1 MTASAKR
8 KSPTSKRSVSVA
20 QSEARDPLNAELNFI
35 EEMNVEAL
43 RKRWRTARGK
53 EAPKGLPPQL
63 LRAALA
69 YDIQAARFGGLP
81 SKTRRRL
88 ARLAARLKKDPN
100 APLLIDEPPTPGAR
114 LTREWRGKRHVVEVL
129 NDGFTYRGKIYTSL
143 SEIART
149 ITGARWS
156 GPRFFGLKDRA
167 ARR

>member
-1 MTASAKR
+1 MTYSAKR
-8 KSPTSKRSVSVA
+8 KIHRSKRSASVG
-20 QSEARDPLNAELNFI
+20 QSGVRDPISAELDFV

-43 RKRWRTARGK
+43 RKRWRTTHGK

-69 YDIQAARFGGLP
+69 YDVQAARFGGLR

-129 NDGFTYRGKIYTSL
+129 NNGFAYRGETYTSL

-156 GPRFFGLKDRA
+156 GPRFFGLKDRVG
-167 ARR
+167 RR